1 MANNVII
8 PYSGVTVVG
17 TAQDKTQTDNVY
29 LLGAS
34 TDKIVGIGG
43 NLNVIGLSPP
53 GTDTGNSVYLYSYLG
68 SISGVTDNVTL
79 NGSGNSLTNI
89 MPKGM
94 ITPIT
99 GSTINDTVLGNGGF
113 NTVNLT
119 DVTNSTVN
127 VNIGVDGSA
136 TAPVGHNTVN
146 IANSG
151 PTAFNTVNLGGPI
164 NSVTLNGD
172 ATNTVN
178 TLTGGG
184 STVTIGSKDDD
195 LFGWS
200 STVTFSGTG
209 NTLNGGDENF
219 TVSGSIGSST
229 VHVGDGENSITMGG
243 AGNTVSVWGGDN
255 MINAGGG
262 FSHVTILG
270 LDGTGAAIPTDP
282 DGPDDAPVPL
292 SPTDWVTISGA
303 SDSVSA
309 TYENVNIWGTTI
321 SGATVSLG
329 NGNNSVVL
337 SGTGGGNHVTVGNGG
352 NAISVTGPG
361 NTSNNNVI
369 IVGDGANGVTLS
381 GNTNTV
387 TVNDP
392 TGIGN
397 DIVQLGA
404 GTGDTVALGHAAGS
418 VTGTGL
424 GLTTV
429 TQAGPNTVAVMLAN
443 GTGHITLGDGN
454 DSVTANGN
462 GTTVSA
468 GNGNNTVTANGGGDT
483 ITLGNGANTVAANG
497 GSDTFT
503 FGNGNN
509 TVTANGNSDKFTFGN
524 GNNTLT
530 ANGNNDSG
538 MFSTPFFGG
547 NNTLVA
553 TGSGG
558 TWTFKENAASTVTA
572 TLGSNDSLTQGR
584 GSLDA
589 TLLGSGDSVTLSM
602 VNSIGTTITANGN
615 NDNFEFMNNSG
626 GALVLNPSST
636 GDNLRF
642 DGTSTDFTGTATV
655 SGLNAESGPL
665 ADNVFMNGL
674 YTAGGAHITSFAQM
688 ESALSLTPTGDVLSL
703 LGGGE
708 IKFAANTVFNP
719 SSFHFT

>member
-17 TAQDKTQTDNVY
+17 TAQDKTQTDNFY
-29 LLGAS
+29 LLGGS
-34 TDKIVGIGG
+34 SNTLVGIGG
-43 NLNVIGLSPP
+43 NLNVVGLSPP
-53 GTDTGNSVYLYSYLG
+53 GTDTNNSIYLYSYLG
-68 SISGVTDNVTL
+68 SISGVTDNFTL
-79 NGSGNSLTNI
+79 HGSGNRLTNI

-99 GSTINDTVLGNGGF
+99 GSTINDTVLGNGGS
-113 NTVNLT
+113 NAVNLT
-119 DVTNSTVN
+119 AVSNSTVN
-127 VNIGVDGSA
+127 VNIGVDPSA
-136 TAPVGHNTVN
+136 TAPAGHNTVA

-151 PTAFNTVNLGGPI
+151 AMAFNTVNLGGPI
-164 NSVTLNGD
+164 NTVTLNGD

-200 STVTFSGTG
+200 SSVTFSGTG
-209 NTLNGGDENF
+209 NTLTGGDENF
-219 TVSGSIGSST
+219 TVSGSVGSST
-229 VHVGDGENSITMGG
+229 VHVGDGENSITLGG

-255 MINAGGG
+255 FINAGGG
-262 FSHVTILG
+262 GSHVTILG
-270 LDGTGAAIPTDP
+270 LDGTGAATPTDSDAP
-282 DGPDDAPVPL
+282 PGDDAPVPL

-303 SDSVSA
+303 GDSVSA

-321 SGATVSLG
+321 SGAVVMLG

-361 NTSNNNVI
+361 NTSSNNVI
-369 IVGDGANGVTLS
+369 IVGNGANGVTLS

-392 TGIGN
+392 TGVGN

-404 GTGDTVALGHAAGS
+404 GTGDVVHLGDAAGS

-424 GLTTV
+424 GTTTV
-429 TQAGPNTVAVMLAN
+429 TQAGPNTVMVNLSGIGN
-443 GTGHITLGDGN
+443 ITLGDGN
-454 DSVTANGN
+454 DIVNVGGAGSTI
-462 GTTVSA
+462 TA
-468 GNGNNTVTANGGGDT
+468 GNGNNTVTAN
-483 ITLGNGANTVAANG
+483 
-497 GSDTFT
+497 
-503 FGNGNN
+503 NN
-509 TVTANGNSDKFTFGN
+509 NDKFTFGN
-524 GNNTLT
+524 GNNNVT
-530 ANGNNDSG
+530 ANGNNDTG

-553 TGSGG
+553 TGSGDV
-558 TWTFKENAASTVTA
+558 WTFKENAASTVTA

-589 TLLGSGDSVTLSM
+589 TLLGSGDSVTISM

-642 DGTSTDFTGTATV
+642 DGTSMDFTGTATV
-655 SGLNAESGPL
+655 SGLNAESGAL

-674 YTAGGAHITSFAQM
+674 YTTGGAHITSFTQM
-688 ESALSLTPTGDVLSL
+688 SDAMSLTPTGEVLPL

-708 IKFAANTVFNP
+708 IKFAANTAFNP
-719 SSFHFT
+719 GSFHYS